1 MNRIVLDFPSDLDK
15 EQKRLFKHLG
25 EQGVGLSV
33 DRSHASSLLQ
43 YLNTFFNSSSVN
55 LDVRKDVKDIIVAL
69 AHGAT
74 H

>member
-55 LDVRKDVKDIIVAL
+55 LDVLRILCDGI
-69 AHGAT
+69 
-74 H
+74 